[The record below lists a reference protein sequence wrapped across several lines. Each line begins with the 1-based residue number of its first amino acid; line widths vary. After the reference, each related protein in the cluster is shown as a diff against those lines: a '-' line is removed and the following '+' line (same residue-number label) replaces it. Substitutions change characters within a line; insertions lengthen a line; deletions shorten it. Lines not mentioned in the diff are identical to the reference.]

1 MTATHFSLK
10 TYLEGRKRLINA
22 FLDRLIPTDHSPAAR
37 LFEAMR
43 YSLMAGG
50 KRLRPILT
58 LAAFDATNTKGLPL
72 ETAIPFACAMEC
84 IHTYSLIHDDLPAM
98 DNDDLR
104 RGQPTCHKKFGEAI
118 AILAGDGLLTLAFE
132 ICSAFEKAHATPAE
146 VRLKAIHLIS
156 QAAGMNGMV
165 GGQTADIE
173 LEGKKISE
181 IELDYIH
188 TRKTGAL
195 LTASVL
201 LGGILADTDNQSI
214 QRLRNYGT
222 HIGLAFQIRDDI
234 LDIEGNE
241 KTMGKARGSDERR
254 KKATW
259 PAVYG
264 MQQAKAKMQ
273 ELCHLAVQEAAFFGN
288 QAIPLKAI
296 AEYIMIRDH

>member
-1 MTATHFSLK
+1 MNGTHFSLK
-10 TYLEGRKRLINA
+10 TYIEERKRLINA
-22 FLDRLIPTDHSPAAR
+22 FLDQLIFTDHSPAAR

-72 ETAIPFACAMEC
+72 ETALPFACALEC

-132 ICSAFEKAHATPAE
+132 ICSDFEKENGIPAE
-146 VRLKAIHLIS
+146 VRLKAIHLIA

-165 GGQTADIE
+165 GGQTADME
-173 LEGKKISE
+173 LEGREISSH
-181 IELDYIH
+181 ELDYIH
-188 TRKTGAL
+188 HRKTGAL
-195 LTASVL
+195 LRASVI
-201 LGGILADTDNQSI
+201 LGGILAQAGPQEMQALAD
-214 QRLRNYGT
+214 YGA

-234 LDIEGNE
+234 LNIEGDE
-241 KTMGKARGSDERR
+241 KTMGKAKGSDERN

-259 PAVYG
+259 PAVHG
-264 MQQAKAKMQ
+264 MQQAKEKMK
-273 ELCHLAVQEAAFFGN
+273 ELCEC
-288 QAIPLKAI
+288 AIQDIKILNERATSLKGI
-296 AEYIMIRDH
+296 AEYVMKRDH

>member
-1 MTATHFSLK
+1 MTGTHFSLK

-22 FLDRLIPTDHSPAAR
+22 FLDGLISQDHSPAAR
-37 LFEAMR
+37 LFKAMH

-72 ETAIPFACAMEC
+72 ETALPFACALEC

-104 RGQPTCHKKFGEAI
+104 RWQPTCHKKFGEAI

-132 ICSAFEKAHATPAE
+132 ICSSFEKEHATPAE
-146 VRLKAIHLIS
+146 VRLKAIHIIA

-165 GGQTADIE
+165 AGQTADME
-173 LEGKKISE
+173 LEGRNISSQ
-181 IELDYIH
+181 ELTYIH
-188 TRKTGAL
+188 DRKTGAL
-195 LTASVL
+195 IRASVV
-201 LGGILADTDNQSI
+201 LGGILTEAGPRDLQALTD
-214 QRLRNYGT
+214 YGT

-234 LDIEGNE
+234 LNIEGDE
-241 KTMGKARGSDERR
+241 KTMGKARGSDERK

-259 PAVYG
+259 PAVHG
-264 MQQAKAKMQ
+264 MEQAKEKMK
-273 ELCHLAVQEAAFFGN
+273 ELCEC
-288 QAIPLKAI
+288 AIQDIKTLNERATPLKAI
-296 AEYIMIRDH
+296 AEYVMKRDH